1 MNNLEKTKKLLN
13 NISIYRNET
22 ESKLLKWVE
31 GPMPYFAYKTEI
43 LFGAMLFHQQILHK
57 THVVSVMMMDSY
69 NEENGLK
76 IYIERIGDENVEIHP
91 KNENLSTMGDE
102 DRFSAYEEEFKKI
115 LDNLIGLQEEGKLI
129 SVFPKKWVGVQLV
142 SNAFKRKLK
151 IYFYLVIVILI
162 TLLYYIFY

>member
-69 NEENGLK
+69 HEENGLK
-76 IYIERIGDENVEIHP
+76 IYIERIGYENVEIHP